1 MEPKNSRQNVNLIF
15 RSSPISIMDNGL
27 AMVNMVKSMF
37 KFVGVYFETG

>member
-1 MEPKNSRQNVNLIF
+1 MEPKNSRRNVNLIF
-15 RSSPISIMDNGL
+15 CSTSISIMDDGP